1 MGVQEACSWLEM
13 GFLELSR
20 ALGINE
26 FFYEKSIKKDNIF
39 LRYGPE
45 YHNTEKYFFQRETA
59 LRNNQQ
65 NKSQFQDGESQLGQ
79 VK

>member
-1 MGVQEACSWLEM
+1 MLLDGDGISES
-13 GFLELSR
+13 SR

-26 FFYEKSIKKDNIF
+26 FLYEKSIKKDNIF

-45 YHNTEKYFFQRETA
+45 DRQHREVLFQRETA

-79 VK
+79 VFS

>member
-1 MGVQEACSWLEM
+1 MLLAGD
-13 GFLELSR
+13 GILELSR

-45 YHNTEKYFFQRETA
+45 YRQHREVLFQRETA

-65 NKSQFQDGESQLGQ
+65 NKVNFKMEK
-79 VK
+79 VNWAK